1 MDSATKQHL
10 LNTQAEKNKTMDS
23 AKKQDLLNKQAEKYK
38 AMDAAETRPVKQTN
52 KQKNTKL

>member
-38 AMDAAETRPVKQTN
+38 AMDAAETRPVKQT
-52 KQKNTKL
+52 QKNTKL